1 MADDTLP
8 RVLGAHRLSK
18 RQRLVVL
25 FGTSL
30 TIFVLLLTIGYNFGM
45 ARYEGVDQDFFHS
58 LRVVVETLTT
68 TGFGSD
74 ADDWTTSVM
83 ELYVTFIQVAGIAI
97 GFFTLRVLVIPLWK
111 RTPTVLDERL
121 TPKDDHVVVCEY
133 QRDSDVLLDELE
145 RLDVEYVLI
154 DSDREEAKELSDAG
168 YQVIGGDPEDED
180 TLRRASIGSAAL
192 VVADAGRRNVSI
204 LLSARELNP
213 DVRTVCL
220 IDSAEQRR
228 ALEQIGID
236 RVVSPAAVVGGRL
249 ARLAA
254 RPVGRTVAGDD
265 DAGSENVT
273 GSTGVRLDDETV
285 LTELI
290 VHRSSPLRDRRLRD
304 TALESHPELEVV
316 GGWFDGRFRFPPDPD
331 DRLTA
336 NAVVVLFGPEAA
348 VDEVRSEGTGAGPRR
363 HHPRVVVAGLGE
375 GGTAAVDALPAGT
388 DVTTVDVDDGP
399 DVDVVGDV
407 SDPDTLA
414 AAGLTEATALLVT
427 VDDDATALLA
437 VALARTLTDEIEIF
451 ARVTDADKVNN
462 AYEAG
467 ADYVLSTQEV
477 SARLLASDVYGE
489 RVLDPTSQIRTVRV
503 DGASFAGDTV
513 GEVNAAHR
521 DRFRLVGVR
530 RDGAF
535 LSDDAVT
542 VGGDDVA
549 VVVGADEAI
558 QRFEREQA

>member
-30 TIFVLLLTIGYNFGM
+30 TVFVLLLTVGYNFGM
-45 ARYEGVDQDFFHS
+45 ARYEGVDQDLFHS

-111 RTPTVLDERL
+111 RTPTELDERL
-121 TPKDDHVVVCEY
+121 TPKNDHVVVCEY

-145 RLDVEYVLI
+145 RLGVEYVLI
-154 DSDREEAKELSDAG
+154 DSDREEAKALSDAG

-180 TLRRASIGSAAL
+180 TLRRASIESAAL

-220 IDSAEQRR
+220 IDSAQQRR

-254 RPVGRTVAGDD
+254 RPVGRAAAGDAD
-265 DAGSENVT
+265 FAGDP
-273 GSTGVRLDDETV
+273 GAAGVRLDDETV

-290 VHRSSPLRDRRLRD
+290 VHRTSPLRGRRLRD
-304 TALESHPELEVV
+304 TALGAHPDIEVV

-336 NAVVVLFGPEAA
+336 NAVVVVFGPEAA
-348 VDEVRSEGTGAGPRR
+348 IDELRGEAAGAGPRR

-375 GGTAAVDALPAGT
+375 GGTAAVDALPDDT
-388 DVTTVDVDDGP
+388 DVTTVDVADGP

-407 SDPDTLA
+407 GEPETLA
-414 AAGLTEATALLVT
+414 AAGLDEATALLVT

-437 VALARTLTDEIEIF
+437 IALARTMTDEIEVF

-503 DGASFAGDTV
+503 DGDAFAGETV
-513 GEVNAAHR
+513 GEINAAHQ

-535 LSDDAVT
+535 LSDGEVT

-558 QRFEREQA
+558 QRFEREQV

>member
-8 RVLGAHRLSK
+8 DVLGAHRLSR

-30 TIFVLLLTIGYNFGM
+30 TVFVFLLTVGYNYGM
-45 ARYEGVDQDFFHS
+45 ARYEGVDQDLFHS

-111 RTPTVLDERL
+111 RTPTELDERL
-121 TPKDDHVVVCEY
+121 TPKNRHVVVCEY

-145 RLDVEYVLI
+145 RLGVEYVLI
-154 DSDREEAKELSDAG
+154 DSDKEEAKALSDAG
-168 YQVIGGDPEDED
+168 YQVIGGDPADED

-192 VVADAGRRNVSI
+192 VVADAGRRNVSV

-213 DVRTVCL
+213 GVRTVCL
-220 IDSAEQRR
+220 IDSADQRR
-228 ALEQIGID
+228 ALEQIGVD

-254 RPVGRTVAGDD
+254 RPVGRAAGG
-265 DAGSENVT
+265 DAGSEDDGVP
-273 GSTGVRLDDETV
+273 GSAGVRLDDDAV

-290 VHRSSPLRDRRLRD
+290 VHRSSPLRDRLLRE
-304 TALESHPELEVV
+304 TALGSHPEIEVV
-316 GGWFDGRFRFPPDPD
+316 GGWFGGRFRFPPDPD

-336 NAVVVLFGPEAA
+336 NAVVVLYGPETA
-348 VDEVRSEGTGAGPRR
+348 VDEVRKEVAGAGPRR

-375 GGTAAVDALPAGT
+375 GGAAAVDALPDDTA
-388 DVTTVDVDDGP
+388 VTTVDVADGP

-407 SDPDTLA
+407 GDPETLA
-414 AAGLTEATALLVT
+414 AAGLDEATALLVT
-427 VDDDATALLA
+427 VDEDATALLA
-437 VALARTLTDEIEIF
+437 IALARTMTDEIEIF

-489 RVLDPTSQIRTVRV
+489 RVLDPTSQIRTIRV
-503 DGASFAGDTV
+503 DGDAFAGDTV
-513 GEVNAAHR
+513 GEVNAAHE

-535 LSDDAVT
+535 LS
-542 VGGDDVA
+542 GDDVA
-549 VVVGADEAI
+549 VAGDDVAVIVGGDEAI
-558 QRFEREQA
+558 QRFEREQV